1 MFDIP
6 MLARLALVR
15 AASLKRGVVAPVTT
29 WRSRIADV
37 RNEGVMACNRLAA
50 GGLMFAA
57 LAVSAGD
64 ATGDLAFP
72 HWRADILIWLTL
84 AVGLLVHMV
93 TYPQAAA
100 TRRCVAM
107 LVDVGGASF
116 ILHMCGGPGAF
127 VWPVY
132 LWIIFGNGLRFG
144 GRYLLLSSMLS
155 LAGFGV
161 VIALTPFW
169 RSEVSLTGGLVAALV
184 VIPGYAYLL
193 VRQLA
198 NAQVEA
204 ERANR
209 TKSLFMAGVSHE
221 LRTPLHAITG
231 LTEVLQTTRLDPDQS
246 SMISTIDM
254 SAAALQSMIEDVLSV
269 SRIEAGAPNRSSV
282 EFDLTRVVADVQ
294 NIIGVQTSAKGLHLN
309 TFITARTP
317 LALRGDAARMREVL
331 LSLCA
336 NAVKFTAEGRITVA
350 VDGDAGP
357 DDRVQ
362 LRVEVTDTGIGI
374 EPAAQSRIFEMFTQ
388 ANPDIAARFGG
399 TGMGLAICSRHADI
413 LGGTLGVTSD
423 PGHGS
428 TFWLTVPMET
438 GPQPEEPLNV
448 RHPIYVVAKEP
459 ESGASLIAR
468 LRTSG
473 IDAQVAPRPAGGGIV
488 PVPSLVFVDPGDGPA
503 VVPALPEDCVK
514 VLIRSHSDDGLPMPE
529 VQGHY
534 ATAIDVSSSDSDA
547 LLRRAVTIASARFPA
562 ALKQLAVPPAAR
574 RGSPTMRVL
583 VADDNPVN
591 RRVVTRIL
599 EHAGHEIITAPDG
612 EQALSVLCEASVDVA
627 LLDVNMPV
635 LSGIDVARSYLHSAP
650 TGARIPLI
658 ALTADGTSETRVQC
672 LAAGMTACLVK
683 PLRSTSLLDALDG
696 ALVSGRPTSVAG
708 RLAEQGSPC
717 TSALPA
723 LDLVALADLA
733 SVGGEGFVSEVL
745 RDFVKD
751 TDQLVTDLEAALLTR
766 DLIVFH
772 ARAHALCSSAA
783 NIGASG
789 LHQLCLPWHTITASE
804 MERTGED
811 LLRLL
816 QDEWARSRAALLER
830 ATCQPTN
837 TPRIDVRDTYPDQRQ

>member
-1 MFDIP
+1 
-6 MLARLALVR
+6 
-15 AASLKRGVVAPVTT
+15 
-29 WRSRIADV
+29 
-37 RNEGVMACNRLAA
+37 MACNRLTA
-50 GGLMFAA
+50 GVLMFAA
-57 LAVSAGD
+57 VAVSAGN
-64 ATGDLAFP
+64 AAGDLPFP
-72 HWRADILIWLTL
+72 HWRADILIWLAL
-84 AVGLLVHMV
+84 GVGLLVHMV

-116 ILHMCGGPGAF
+116 ILHMCGRPGAF

-144 GRYLLLSSMLS
+144 GRYLLLSSILS
-155 LAGFGV
+155 LSGFSV

-198 NAQVEA
+198 NAQMEA

-209 TKSLFMAGVSHE
+209 AKSLFMAGVSHE

-231 LTEVLQTTRLDPDQS
+231 LAEILQTTRLDPDQS
-246 SMISTIDM
+246 SMISTIDV
-254 SAAALQSMIEDVLSV
+254 SAAALQSMIEGVLDI
-269 SRIEAGAPNRSSV
+269 SRIEAGATNRSSV
-282 EFDLTRVVADVQ
+282 EFDLPRMLADVHD
-294 NIIGVQTSAKGLHLN
+294 IIGVQTSAKALRMN

-317 LALRGDAARMREVL
+317 LFLRGDAARMREVL

-336 NAVKFTAEGRITVA
+336 NAVKFTAQGRITVA
-350 VDGDAGP
+350 VDGYAGP
-357 DDRVQ
+357 DGRVKV
-362 LRVEVTDTGIGI
+362 RVEVTDTGIGI
-374 EPAAQSRIFEMFTQ
+374 EPAAQGRIFKMFTQ
-388 ANPDIAARFGG
+388 ASSDITARFGG
-399 TGMGLAICSRHADI
+399 TGMGLAICAGHAGV

-438 GPQPEEPLNV
+438 GPQPEEPLTL

-468 LRTSG
+468 LRASG
-473 IDAQVAPRPAGGGIV
+473 IDAQVAQPPAEGGIV

-503 VVPALPEDCVK
+503 VVPALPDDCVK

-529 VQGHY
+529 VQEHY
-534 ATAIDVSSSDSDA
+534 ATVIDVSSSDSDA

-612 EQALSVLCEASVDVA
+612 EQALSVLCAGGVDVA

-635 LSGIDVARSYLHSAP
+635 LSGIDVARSYLLTAP
-650 TGARIPLI
+650 AGANIPLI

-696 ALVSGRPTSVAG
+696 ALVSDRRTSVTGRPV
-708 RLAEQGSPC
+708 EQGSPS
-717 TSALPA
+717 TSTPPA

-733 SVGGEGFVSEVL
+733 SVGGESFVSEVL

-751 TDQLVTDLEAALLTR
+751 TDQLVTDLEAALSTG
-766 DLIVFH
+766 DLIVLH

-804 MERTGED
+804 MEQTGED

-816 QDEWARSRAALLER
+816 QDEWARSRAAILDR
-830 ATCQPTN
+830 AACQPTD
-837 TPRIDVRDTYPDQRQ
+837 TPPIDVRDAHPDRRR